1 MNAISRRE
9 LLKGAASA
17 AAATSATSLAGVPG
31 ARAAESIAAVEWG
44 GNNIKTMKTVA
55 SKQSEVTV
63 NWQLHAPSSS
73 ATFAKIKAT
82 WPHPG
87 IDLLAGWDL
96 NWPMMGAEGWA
107 EPVTVE
113 KVPNLANIPQ
123 KLLAK
128 DKAGNVI
135 NIPRTMSAILWF
147 YRKDTTPFQ
156 IAKLDD
162 LLDSRLK
169 GKICFPAPTITSN
182 LQMVTMA
189 LANGGDEKNMEPAW
203 DFIKKLAQSGN
214 IGRVATSDAD
224 VSSSI
229 SSGETSVT
237 FETSTSAIR
246 LARNF
251 QIHFLAKLDP
261 NATGFRTFFNQEG
274 WSVLKGG
281 NAAAAFKFANF
292 TVDPEINAEL
302 NGMIGGIPVNTKSK
316 VPEEVTMFAYK
327 SEEMEQYAYVPDWSY
342 VSTQGDLWMKR
353 WEKEIQPLL

>member
-1 MNAISRRE
+1 MYAISRRE
-9 LLKGAASA
+9 LLKRAASA
-17 AAATSATSLAGVPG
+17 VAATSVTSLAGGSG
-31 ARAAESIAAVEWG
+31 ACAAQSIVAVEWG
-44 GNNIKTMKTVA
+44 GNNIKTMRTIA
-55 SKQSEVTV
+55 SKQSEVNV
-63 NWQLHAPSSS
+63 NWQVHAPSSS
-73 ATFAKIKAT
+73 ATFSKIKAT

-87 IDLLAGWDL
+87 VDLLAGWDL

-128 DKAGNVI
+128 DGGDLI

-147 YRKDTTPFQ
+147 YRKDTTPFE

-162 LLDSRLK
+162 LLDPRLK

-189 LANGGDEKNMEPAW
+189 LAKGGDEKNMEPAW
-203 DFIKKLAQSGN
+203 DFIKRLAQSGN

-261 NATGFRTFFNQEG
+261 KATGFRTFFNQEG

-292 TVDPEINAEL
+292 TIDPEINAEL
-302 NGMIGGIPVNTKSK
+302 NSMIGGIPVNTKSK
-316 VPEEVTMFAYK
+316 VQEEVKTFAYN
-327 SEEMEQYAYVPDWSY
+327 SDEMERYAYVPDWSY